1 MAKFR
6 FPLQKVLQHR
16 KTLESLAQK
25 DFEIAQAEL
34 NSQISKLE
42 EMNQAKV
49 NARDQ
54 AFRRQS
60 EGGTASPALL
70 QVADF
75 LKGQDIRMERQRE
88 RIKECES
95 LVENLR
101 EILRQKA
108 IDYKI
113 IEGLK
118 DRKKQEFKVEQNKR
132 EQKLV
137 DEMNVMRYKPEEVEE

>member
-1 MAKFR
+1 MKFQ

-16 KTLESLAQK
+16 KVLEDLAQR
-25 DFEIAQAEL
+25 DFQEALAEL
-34 NSQISKLE
+34 NLQLQKLNQME
-42 EMNQAKV
+42 EAV
-49 NARDQ
+49 LLAREE

-60 EGGTASPALL
+60 EGGKTSSSLT
-70 QVADF
+70 QVDDF
-75 LKGQDIRMERQRE
+75 LKGQDIRIARQKE

-113 IEGLK
+113 IEELK
-118 DRKKQEFKVEQNKR
+118 TRRLKEFKVEQKKR
-132 EQKLV
+132 EQKRL
-137 DEMNVMRYKPEEVEE
+137 DDISLMRFRRGDVEK

>member
-6 FPLQKVLQHR
+6 FPLQKVMQHR
-16 KTLESLAQK
+16 KTLENLAQK
-25 DFEIAQAEL
+25 DFEVAQSEL
-34 NSQISKLE
+34 NAQIAILE
-42 EMNQAKV
+42 EMDSAKTV
-49 NARDQ
+49 AREQ

-60 EGGTASPALL
+60 EGGTASPALV
-70 QVADF
+70 QVAEF

-88 RIKECES
+88 KIKECES

-118 DRKKQEFKVEQNKR
+118 DRKKQEFKLDQKKR

-137 DEMNVMRYKPEEVEE
+137 DEMNVMRFRPEDVEE